1 VTRLSPRAVPAR
13 GAEFD
18 LLDVDRR
25 LPFGYVNI
33 VERVDP
39 VNFERRCTS
48 GLPMDEQ
55 KAKES
60 SLFGKSLANRVE

>member
-1 VTRLSPRAVPAR
+1 
-13 GAEFD
+13 
-18 LLDVDRR
+18 LDVDRR
-25 LPFGYVNI
+25 LSFGYVNI